1 MAVSVV
7 SGDRGGGFAV
17 EVGVVLVP
25 VLLESHR
32 LADLQ
37 PLALELVVL
46 VLLRDVLPLR
56 PKEHVLGLF

>member
-1 MAVSVV
+1 MTIGVV
-7 SGDRGGGFAV
+7 SGDRGGGLAV

-46 VLLRDVLPLR
+46 VLLSDVLPLR
-56 PKEHVLGLF
+56 PKDHVFWLF